1 MRTLILALAVLPAEQ
16 ALADLQTVVA
26 SLPGESE
33 IEAPEALQGM
43 TEDPVWLDLSVAPP
57 LDPSVQ
63 LEDGS
68 WSGIVCESH
77 GEVSAK
83 AVSVPTGSNH
93 LLLEVRPGSPDRHAA
108 NMVSCNYAP
117 AHSTETDLG
126 HVIRIKGC
134 YFANSVAIP
143 TAIQWILNPLP
154 ASDCN
159 ASD

>member
-1 MRTLILALAVLPAEQ
+1 MRALILALAICPTGA
-16 ALADLQTVVA
+16 ALADVQRVVA
-26 SLPGESE
+26 SLPGKAEF
-33 IEAPEALQGM
+33 EAPQALQNLAEG
-43 TEDPVWLDLSVAPP
+43 PVWLDLTVAPP

-63 LEDGS
+63 HEDGS
-68 WSGIVCESH
+68 WSGIVCDSH

-93 LLLEVRPGSPDRHAA
+93 LLLDIRPGEPEQHAA

-117 AHSTETDLG
+117 AWSTDTDLG

-134 YFANSVAIP
+134 YFANSVSIP

-154 ASDCN
+154 AADCN
-159 ASD
+159 AGD

>member
-1 MRTLILALAVLPAEQ
+1 MRAMILALAAMPAGL
-16 ALADLQTVVA
+16 ALADVQQVVV
-26 SLPGESE
+26 SLPGETGF
-33 IEAPEALQGM
+33 EAPEALQTLDEG
-43 TEDPVWLDLSVAPP
+43 PVWLDLTVAPP

-68 WSGIVCESH
+68 WSAIVCDSH
-77 GEVSAK
+77 GEVSAQS
-83 AVSVPTGSNH
+83 VSVPTGSNH
-93 LLLEVRPGSPDRHAA
+93 LLLNIRPGTPDRHAA

-117 AHSTETDLG
+117 AYSTDADLG

-159 ASD
+159 AGD

>member
-1 MRTLILALAVLPAEQ
+1 MRALILALAAMPAGQ
-16 ALADLQTVVA
+16 ALADVQQIVA
-26 SLPGESE
+26 SLPGEVE
-33 IEAPEALQGM
+33 FEAPAALQDMAEG
-43 TEDPVWLDLSVAPP
+43 PVWLDLTVAPP

-63 LEDGS
+63 QEDGS
-68 WSGIVCESH
+68 WSGIVCDSH
-77 GEVSAK
+77 GDVSAK
-83 AVSVPTGSNH
+83 SVSVPTGSNH
-93 LLLEVRPGSPDRHAA
+93 LLLDIRPGSPDRHAA

-134 YFANSVAIP
+134 YFANSVSIP

-159 ASD
+159 AGD